1 MKQSWLA
8 GGIALAWGLG
18 SGWAVHAAAER
29 KMPEFRRHV
38 LDSGQVWN
46 GLAVADL
53 DGDGQ
58 VDIAAAGPNELSWY
72 RREGDM
78 WVRHRIAAK
87 SAEVSSVDS
96 ICITVYDLDGDGD
109 RDLITST
116 PGNGDLAWYEN
127 PKDAAKP
134 WTRRLIA
141 NLPRIHSQAL
151 EDVDG
156 DGKPELIANTEG
168 QLVYFKL
175 PVDPHV
181 AQPEGARVAGV
192 AWTHK
197 TLTRDGVVGTPHYL
211 HTEKVPG
218 QAGKVLCAGAPDGA
232 YLVWWQRSAGPEWTR
247 HAVREGVTGA
257 THLRILDVNGDGK
270 PDLFYSR
277 GHESGSAWLAGP
289 EWTRETAVDGGT
301 LREPHALDLGDLNG
315 DGAPDVAAVARN
327 RGGLVIWINDGSGQ
341 FTRQQ
346 VDAEARG
353 MDLEARD
360 LDGDGD
366 TDLLIAGATGNNVL
380 WFENTMK

>member
-8 GGIALAWGLG
+8 GGVALALGLG
-18 SGWAVHAAAER
+18 SGWAVHAAGER

-53 DGDGQ
+53 DGDGK
-58 VDIAAAGPNELSWY
+58 VDLAAAGPTEFVWY
-72 RREGDM
+72 RREGEQ

-96 ICITVYDLDGDGD
+96 ICITVHDLDGDGD
-109 RDLITST
+109 KDLITST

-134 WTRRLIA
+134 WVRRLIA

-168 QLVYFKL
+168 QLVYFAL
-175 PVDPHV
+175 PADP
-181 AQPEGARVAGV
+181 RVAGV
-192 AWTHK
+192 AWTRK

-211 HTEKVPG
+211 HSEQVPG
-218 QAGKVLCAGAPDGA
+218 QQGKVLCAGAPDGA

-327 RGGLVIWINDGSGQ
+327 RGGLVIWINDGTGQ

-353 MDLEARD
+353 MDLEVRD

-366 TDLLIAGATGNNVL
+366 TDLLVAGATGNNVL